1 MKKKLAFLLCMTL
14 TLCSTS
20 GAVLAAESEQD
31 ADPASALISA
41 ADMPPSVSAYPAEV
55 RTSEENGVYHLE
67 KVYYLT
73 AKDDPSTIPT
83 ADFEREG
90 RTYTLLDMLKND
102 QTETDTREHIEVVT
116 LDSKTK
122 DMAEILKMLE
132 PKLEVKTED
141 GYEGILSLDHTTIQV
156 EAAGYS
162 TSSRTVTA
170 ERTYPNLS
178 DADVSLIPK
187 TVNENGRTLTLAD
200 VSWEEAATD
209 PTDGYDIPIRYT
221 AMASYSGTAT
231 SKYATGYTVT
241 ADYKGDV
248 TRTSCDTVIYTAI
261 FSSTGRAEVL
271 PKTGSFNWMWVLA
284 PLGVLALGGCGY
296 AGYKGY
302 KHYLTY
308 NCLYPASHDLIE
320 KLGVDGFLA
329 CTYDNMWYNG
339 CYTITTYVNANEKVL
354 TKNPLYW
361 DTDCTLFDSVTYKMV
376 ESKDVAFQM
385 FQAGEVDD
393 ITLTESNLHTIYDNP
408 SNEYHDNLVESRPTK
423 FSYQIHFCWDKYLE
437 NGEPDTNWNTAI
449 ANESFRKAW
458 YYGLDLTPYL
468 ARTNYIN
475 PQNCAN
481 YAYTMSNLVS
491 FSDGTEYTQ
500 RVMDKL
506 GIKADGTSFAR
517 YDAAKADEYKSKAIE
532 ELTAKGVTFPVEID
546 YYIKASDQTALDNAN
561 VMKQMFSDC
570 LGDDFVTFNIK
581 TYVSSV
587 AKEVRN
593 PQLASFYVNAWG
605 ADYGDPQNFLGQ
617 ETYGDDNAWYSTAY
631 SKANNITD
639 PELLAVYQKFTAMVE
654 KASNTTDDM
663 DARYEAY
670 ADAEAYMLDKVI
682 TLPLYKVVSWEMTHV
697 NDYSK
702 IYAPYGI
709 QINKFKNWETSV
721 DLYTTEDYAKLAA
734 IYEANAA
741 K

>member
-1 MKKKLAFLLCMTL
+1 MSAGTQMCKKTRCQGGNKVKKLF
-14 TLCSTS
+14 
-20 GAVLAAESEQD
+20 AVLLTVCLMLGMFSACSNGKDTVDDPANTGAENGLSVSKEPIKDLVTYVVASQEMSTFNILYSQSTNETQVLTNCIDGLLSHDNYGNLVPALAESWESDDGGLTWTFHLRKGVQWVDYQAQPQTDVVADDWLWGLEWVLNFYKNGTYNTSMPKKMIAGAEDYYNYTAGYEDLAAD
-31 ADPASALISA
+31 ADDDAKKAYEEDKAAFEALCA
-41 ADMPPSVSAYPAEV
+41 KYDLPTT
-55 RTSEENGVYHLE
+55 RLTEEEGKNLDLTIFKKMVGIEAPDDYTLVYHC
-67 KVYYLT
+67 T
-73 AKDDPSTIPT
+73 SP
-83 ADFEREG
+83 
-90 RTYTLLDMLKND
+90 
-102 QTETDTREHIEVVT
+102 
-116 LDSKTK
+116 
-122 DMAEILKMLE
+122 MAYF
-132 PKLEVKTED
+132 P
-141 GYEGILSLDHTTIQV
+141 
-156 EAAGYS
+156 
-162 TSSRTVTA
+162 
-170 ERTYPNLS
+170 
-178 DADVSLIPK
+178 
-187 TVNENGRTLTLAD
+187 TLA
-200 VSWEEAATD
+200 
-209 PTDGYDIPIRYT
+209 
-221 AMASYSGTAT
+221 
-231 SKYATGYTVT
+231 
-241 ADYKGDV
+241 
-248 TRTSCDTVIYTAI
+248 
-261 FSSTGRAEVL
+261 
-271 PKTGSFNWMWVLA
+271 
-284 PLGVLALGGCGY
+284 
-296 AGYKGY
+296 
-302 KHYLTY
+302 TY